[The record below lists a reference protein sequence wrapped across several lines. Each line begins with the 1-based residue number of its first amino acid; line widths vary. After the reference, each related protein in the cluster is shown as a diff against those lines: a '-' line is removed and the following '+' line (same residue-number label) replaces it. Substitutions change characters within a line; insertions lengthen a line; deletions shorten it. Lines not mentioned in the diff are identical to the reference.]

1 MRNRIMSMLDIV
13 SLVQAVRQGTMGL
26 DRSSALVVWMLT
38 GLAAMVTGVLTWIVD
53 WLPTW
58 RFANGES
65 PAQYGYTA
73 QTIGDAAVSSAG
85 SMANAIS
92 GVGYMTLGSFIGGCI
107 AVGITLLPTIVQFI
121 APRVIHPVAK
131 TLMDV
136 SVGFDFITDWPA
148 ASMQAEG
155 LTTHPIGHFTA
166 TIVLVFLYS
175 LLLQSVFVLFLTA
188 FVFSTITLVAGGER
202 RGDAVVVSH

>member
-1 MRNRIMSMLDIV
+1 MRNRIMAMLDIV
-13 SLVQAVRQGTMGL
+13 SLVQSVRRGTMSL
-26 DRSSALVVWMLT
+26 DRPSALVIWILS
-38 GLAAMVTGVLTWIVD
+38 GLAAMVTGTLTWIVD

-65 PAQYGYTA
+65 PAHADYSA
-73 QTIGDAAVSSAG
+73 QSIGDAAVSSAA
-85 SMANAIS
+85 SMAQAIS
-92 GVGYMTLGSFIGGCI
+92 GVGAITLASFIGGCI

-121 APRVIHPVAK
+121 APRIIHPVAK
-131 TLMDV
+131 TLMDI

-148 ASMQAEG
+148 ASMQASL
-155 LTTHPIGHFTA
+155 LTDHPIGHLAA
-166 TIVLVFLYS
+166 TIVLVFIYS

-188 FVFSTITLVAGGER
+188 FVFSTITLVAGSER